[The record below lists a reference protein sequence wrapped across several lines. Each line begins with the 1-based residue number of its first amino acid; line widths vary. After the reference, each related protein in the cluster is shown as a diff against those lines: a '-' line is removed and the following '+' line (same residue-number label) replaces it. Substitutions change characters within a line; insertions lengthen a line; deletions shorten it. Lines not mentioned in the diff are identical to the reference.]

1 MRLLIQFSEARLI
14 IGGVHQEWNQSAF
27 GLFQSLLLSVQQKF
41 EIWCFNYRAT
51 EPCLF
56 H

>member
-27 GLFQSLLLSVQQKF
+27 GPLQSLLLSVQQKL
-41 EIWCFNYRAT
+41 EIRCLNCRVT
-51 EPCLF
+51 EPC
-56 H
+56 